1 MNEKLSE
8 NYSHHKKSKIPRQ
21 LFVLLSKT
29 KYMSILHQ
37 IILLY
42 IIFGLLKS
50 EYLKKW
56 HEMNE
61 KLSENYNHHK
71 KSKIPWQ
78 LFVLL
83 SKKHICPFYPRLWG
97 KMDINI
103 FVLIKFLVPL
113 NDIKNSKC
121 IGHSRGIYTNVKDF
135 SPKFPNIYIYGFYL
149 RWKSKIVPFYPGALY
164 SA

>member
-1 MNEKLSE
+1 
-8 NYSHHKKSKIPRQ
+8 
-21 LFVLLSKT
+21 
-29 KYMSILHQ
+29 
-37 IILLY
+37 
-42 IIFGLLKS
+42 
-50 EYLKKW
+50 
-56 HEMNE
+56 MNE

-83 SKKHICPFYPRLWG
+83 SKKHICPFYTRLWG

-135 SPKFPNIYIYGFYL
+135 SPKFPNIYIFGFYL
-149 RWKSKIVPFYPGALY
+149 RSKSKIVPFYPGAL
-164 SA
+164 

>member
-1 MNEKLSE
+1 
-8 NYSHHKKSKIPRQ
+8 
-21 LFVLLSKT
+21 
-29 KYMSILHQ
+29 
-37 IILLY
+37 
-42 IIFGLLKS
+42 
-50 EYLKKW
+50 
-56 HEMNE
+56 MNE

-135 SPKFPNIYIYGFYL
+135 SPKFPNIYIFGFYL
-149 RWKSKIVPFYPGALY
+149 RSKSKIVPFYPSALY
-164 SA
+164 VN